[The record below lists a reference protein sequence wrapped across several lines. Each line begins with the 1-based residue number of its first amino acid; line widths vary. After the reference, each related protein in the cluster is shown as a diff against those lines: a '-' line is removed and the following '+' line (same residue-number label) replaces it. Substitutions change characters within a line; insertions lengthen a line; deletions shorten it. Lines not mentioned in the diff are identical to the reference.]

1 MSRILLSMLLLLA
14 GCATPALDMS
24 GARRHQITLEGISFL
39 VFHRGDRAEVVR
51 MGYLPRRDHDHVPAL
66 MRLAA
71 AQATGCAVITGSMG
85 TSSPGDT
92 GVARFH
98 MRC

>member
-14 GCATPALDMS
+14 GCATPALGMS
-24 GARRHQITLEGISFL
+24 GARRHQVTLEGIR
-39 VFHRGDRAEVVR
+39 FHRGDRAEVVR

-71 AQATGCAVITGSMG
+71 AQATGCAVIAGSMG